1 MSQNQRLI
9 LAMGISI
16 LIMFVW
22 QEYYV
27 TPNMHKTVVN
37 TVAAAAPKISAA
49 ERVQDR
55 GLLLSESKK
64 DRVTFANDQV
74 SGSINLRG
82 ARIDDLL
89 LKRYHQTINSG
100 SDEVVLLS
108 PSATSAPHF
117 ITIGWVSK
125 DKDLVLPD
133 AHTLWR
139 VNHASIKPHAP
150 ITLTWKNPQD
160 VLFSIDITIDSDYML
175 NIEQSVSNKD
185 NRSITLSPYAAISRG
200 RNGDK
205 PENMIVH
212 QGAVAVVDGK
222 LHEITFEDLI
232 KETKVEFKK
241 GINWFGFSDKYWL
254 TTLITKTPQAE
265 ARFSSHALHGEARLQ
280 ADLLYPAVHLEAGS
294 VSAVTTKLFAGAKNL
309 DLLEKYQ
316 REFDLPLFDR
326 AVDFGMLY
334 FITKPIFLVLHAFYD
349 YIGNFGAAILL
360 LTVLIKMLLFP
371 IAYKGY
377 VGMNRMRDL
386 QPLMAELKERYKDD
400 TSGFQKAL
408 MELYKREK
416 VNPAAG
422 CLPILLQM
430 PVFFALYKVLYV
442 TIEMRHAPFFGWIHD
457 LSAPDPTSIFNLF
470 GLIAWNPPTFLMIG
484 VFPILMSLTMYIQQR
499 LNPEPT
505 DPIQAQMM
513 RLLPLIFLFMFSSFP
528 SGMVIYWAWS
538 NVLSIIQ
545 QVLIKRITA

>member
-160 VLFSIDITIDSDYML
+160 VLFSIFEINSLKGCYTHIGYISPCVIQSSNFQQIL
-175 NIEQSVSNKD
+175 NC
-185 NRSITLSPYAAISRG
+185 T
-200 RNGDK
+200 
-205 PENMIVH
+205 M
-212 QGAVAVVDGK
+212 
-222 LHEITFEDLI
+222 
-232 KETKVEFKK
+232 
-241 GINWFGFSDKYWL
+241 
-254 TTLITKTPQAE
+254 
-265 ARFSSHALHGEARLQ
+265 
-280 ADLLYPAVHLEAGS
+280 
-294 VSAVTTKLFAGAKNL
+294 
-309 DLLEKYQ
+309 
-316 REFDLPLFDR
+316 
-326 AVDFGMLY
+326 
-334 FITKPIFLVLHAFYD
+334 VLNA
-349 YIGNFGAAILL
+349 N
-360 LTVLIKMLLFP
+360 
-371 IAYKGY
+371 
-377 VGMNRMRDL
+377 
-386 QPLMAELKERYKDD
+386 
-400 TSGFQKAL
+400 
-408 MELYKREK
+408 
-416 VNPAAG
+416 
-422 CLPILLQM
+422 
-430 PVFFALYKVLYV
+430 
-442 TIEMRHAPFFGWIHD
+442 
-457 LSAPDPTSIFNLF
+457 NLF
-470 GLIAWNPPTFLMIG
+470 
-484 VFPILMSLTMYIQQR
+484 
-499 LNPEPT
+499 
-505 DPIQAQMM
+505 
-513 RLLPLIFLFMFSSFP
+513 
-528 SGMVIYWAWS
+528 
-538 NVLSIIQ
+538 
-545 QVLIKRITA
+545 